1 MTRVSPAPRTD
12 MHDFHLANQIVTIAK
27 AHAQKNK
34 LLKIN
39 EIVIEL
45 GDIIEHGEN
54 ISAENLKYN
63 INLLLP
69 CEVEIKKIKGN
80 KWRLVSIEAE

>member
-1 MTRVSPAPRTD
+1 
-12 MHDFHLANQIVTIAK
+12 MHDFHLANQIITIAK

-39 EIVIEL
+39 KIMIEL

-54 ISAENLKYN
+54 ITPKNLAYN
-63 INLLLP
+63 IKLLEP
-69 CEVEIKKIKGN
+69 CEVEIKKIKGDS
-80 KWRLVSIEAE
+80 WRLVSIEGE

>member
-1 MTRVSPAPRTD
+1 
-12 MHDFHLANQIVTIAK
+12 MHDFHLANQIVKIAQE
-27 AHAQKNK
+27 HARKNK

-39 EIVIEL
+39 KIVIEL

-54 ISAENLKYN
+54 ISPENLKFN

-69 CEVEIKKIKGN
+69 CEVEIKKIKGD
-80 KWRLVSIEAE
+80 KWKLVSISAE